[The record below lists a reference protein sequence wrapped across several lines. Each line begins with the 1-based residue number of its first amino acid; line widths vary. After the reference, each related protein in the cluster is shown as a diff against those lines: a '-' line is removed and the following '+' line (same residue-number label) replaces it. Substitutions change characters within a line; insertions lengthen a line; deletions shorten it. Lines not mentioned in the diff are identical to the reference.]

1 MSDRYPEEA
10 RQASTIKRRYWI
22 GVSVQLVLIVL
33 LGVAVAKS
41 TVTGRHLLVIAA
53 IWFTAALAWNQLGPS
68 SFFLSLGK
76 RNPAKI
82 AVIYAIGCCFQ
93 LLMLGW
99 LLPLGVG
106 LYRITVR

>member
-1 MSDRYPEEA
+1 MSDRYPADA
-10 RQASTIKRRYWI
+10 RQASPIKRRYWI
-22 GVSVQLVLIVL
+22 GVAVQLAVLVL

-68 SFFLSLGK
+68 SLLLSLGK

-82 AVIYAIGCCFQ
+82 AVIHAIGWLLH

-99 LLPLGVG
+99 LVPLGVG
-106 LYRITVR
+106 IYRITVR

>member
-1 MSDRYPEEA
+1 M
-10 RQASTIKRRYWI
+10 IKRRYWI
-22 GVSVQLVLIVL
+22 GVAVQLALIVL
-33 LGVAVAKS
+33 LGLAVAKS

-53 IWFTAALAWNQLGPS
+53 IWFTASLAWNQLGPS

-76 RNPAKI
+76 RNSSKI
-82 AVIYAIGCCFQ
+82 AVIYAFGWLLQ

-106 LYRITVR
+106 IYRITVR